1 MKNKIITT
9 ALVLML
15 SGFATNV
22 FAQGRVNF
30 NNSSSTPIK
39 ITSSYYGLPGDAFTF
54 HPGPTN
60 VLGTASTANFGV
72 GPASARI
79 QLLAGLTSS
88 SLAPVLVGSTASWNF
103 VTNTASTIAGAQ
115 GTFTGGANLPL
126 AGFDGSVPVYL
137 QCVVFTIDGMYG
149 GFTPIIQVNLATGSG
164 VAPQLFSSTPTANQ
178 WDGILIG
185 YPELYPAPEPTV
197 LALVGWGAVLLRF
210 GRRKQLS
217 H

>member
-1 MKNKIITT
+1 MKNKIIAT
-9 ALVLML
+9 ALLVL
-15 SGFATNV
+15 SCGFATSG

-30 NNSSSTPIK
+30 NNSSSTPIR

-60 VLGTASTANFGV
+60 ILGTASTAIFGV

-88 SLAPVLVGSTASWNF
+88 SLSPVLVGTAANWNF

-137 QCVVFTIDGMYG
+137 QCLVFTIDGLYG
-149 GFTPIIQVNLATGSG
+149 GFTPIIQVNLATGSDA
-164 VAPQLFSSTPTANQ
+164 APQLFSSTPTANQ

-197 LALVGWGAVLLRF
+197 LTLVGLGAIWLWGTK
-210 GRRKQLS
+210 RKRC
-217 H
+217 